1 MARVRKVTSIFKYLH
16 RHHIDDILFFLLLVI
31 LVIIIASH
39 NKNLISKCI
48 NREKYHADSV
58 ENPIRDLV
66 LGECFDE
73 VHHPSEPFVRSL
85 TGEEILTALCEKKCN
100 VSQQYKH
107 YGKNPK
113 TFCSG
118 VFVLK

>member
-1 MARVRKVTSIFKYLH
+1 M
-16 RHHIDDILFFLLLVI
+16 
-31 LVIIIASH
+31 
-39 NKNLISKCI
+39 
-48 NREKYHADSV
+48 
-58 ENPIRDLV
+58 

-107 YGKNPK
+107 YGKNPE
-113 TFCSG
+113 TFRSG
-118 VFVLK
+118 VFISKFVNGEKVMLRYYPIILSMI

>member
-1 MARVRKVTSIFKYLH
+1 MARVRKVSSISKYLH
-16 RHHIDDILFFLLLVI
+16 RH
-31 LVIIIASH
+31 LVIIRTYH

-73 VHHPSEPFVRSL
+73 VHHRSKPFVRSL

-107 YGKNPK
+107 YGKNTK

-118 VFVLK
+118 VFVLKLW

>member
-1 MARVRKVTSIFKYLH
+1 MARVRKVTSILKYLH
-16 RHHIDDILFFLLLVI
+16 IFFLLLVI

-39 NKNLISKCI
+39 NKNLISKCK

-118 VFVLK
+118 VFVLKLHRI

>member
-1 MARVRKVTSIFKYLH
+1 MNIYIETIL
-16 RHHIDDILFFLLLVI
+16 DII
-31 LVIIIASH
+31 RASH
-39 NKNLISKCI
+39 NNKLALKCI

-73 VHHPSEPFVRSL
+73 VHHPSEPFVRSEEE

-113 TFCSG
+113 TFRSG

>member
-1 MARVRKVTSIFKYLH
+1 M
-16 RHHIDDILFFLLLVI
+16 
-31 LVIIIASH
+31 
-39 NKNLISKCI
+39 
-48 NREKYHADSV
+48 
-58 ENPIRDLV
+58 

-113 TFCSG
+113 TFCSR
-118 VFVLK
+118 VFVLKLQKGYAKILSNHSINYFRIQCK

>member
-1 MARVRKVTSIFKYLH
+1 MNIY
-16 RHHIDDILFFLLLVI
+16 IE
-31 LVIIIASH
+31 IIRASH
-39 NKNLISKCI
+39 NNKLILKCI

-113 TFCSG
+113 TFRSR
-118 VFVLK
+118 VFVLKLLKRLCKDTIQSFYQ

>member
-1 MARVRKVTSIFKYLH
+1 MARVRKVTSILKYLH
-16 RHHIDDILFFLLLVI
+16 
-31 LVIIIASH
+31 IIIRAFH

-113 TFCSG
+113 TFRSG
-118 VFVLK
+118 VFILKLHTI